1 MEINT
6 NDRTILA
13 APDTVKLHGQESAVL
28 AAVFPLTVEKPAH
41 DALIG
46 YLNENEKDVT
56 GPHIVLLFIGNRS
69 IPFAVI
75 RPVDEKE
82 MYENMVGSEF
92 NVVIRKPSLDGY
104 ERMR

>member
-1 MEINT
+1 MEINAD
-6 NDRTILA
+6 DRTISVAL
-13 APDTVKLHGQESAVL
+13 DTVKLHGQESAVL

-41 DALIG
+41 DALLG
-46 YLNENEKDVT
+46 YLDENGKDVT

-75 RPVDEKE
+75 RPLDEKE
-82 MYENMVGSEF
+82 MYESVVGNEF
-92 NVVIRKPSLDGY
+92 CIVIRKPSLDGY